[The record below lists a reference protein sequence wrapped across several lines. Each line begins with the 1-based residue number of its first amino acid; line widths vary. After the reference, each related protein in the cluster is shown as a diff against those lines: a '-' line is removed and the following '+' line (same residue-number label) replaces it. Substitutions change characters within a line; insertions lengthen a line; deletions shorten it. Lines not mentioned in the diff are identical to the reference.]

1 MAVQNINTSGITNQ
15 FQTYFSKQLLERQI
29 QLLQMEQFAEK
40 TPYPTKSGGNR
51 TIRFFRFSNP
61 DIGKIITLTDGT
73 VVTGGSGERDLTLST
88 VEATLQFWGSSVV
101 LSDQLQAVELFNHLA
116 QATKQLGE
124 DAALFADTLCH
135 RALVLDS
142 TAATAG
148 SATVSTA
155 SYSRY
160 AQNGT
165 NGTVFA
171 TATAANSSMTAIDL
185 LDAATSLKIS
195 RAPKLRDGYVLVAP
209 PQITRDLMND
219 DDFLRVSSYSK
230 PEAIYK
236 GEVGRLFSVNV
247 IESTNNLTT
256 ATGAKGVNT
265 ESTSSAGVTSGPVH
279 AAVLLGG
286 QAFGVPHLTTI
297 AANGSPFA
305 PKVTVLD
312 APDKSDRYGQQTIV
326 SFKSAFTAKALN
338 SAFYR
343 VIFSKT
349 NYS

>member
-1 MAVQNINTSGITNQ
+1 MAIQNTAAAASLSNQ
-15 FQTYFSKQLLERQI
+15 LQTFFSKQLLERQI

-40 TPYPTKSGGNR
+40 TPYPTKSGSDKK
-51 TIRFFRFSNP
+51 IKFFRFDNP
-61 DIGKIITLTDGT
+61 SISKIVTLTDGT
-73 VVTGGSGERDLTLST
+73 TPTGGNDERDLTLST
-88 VEATLQFWGSSVV
+88 VEATLQFWGSSIV
-101 LSDQLQAVELFNHLA
+101 LSDQLLAVELFNHLA

-142 TAATAG
+142 TDSTAG
-148 SATVSTA
+148 TTA
-155 SYSRY
+155 VNTAAYTRF
-160 AQNGT
+160 AQHGT
-165 NGTVFA
+165 NGTTFA
-171 TATAANSSMTAIDL
+171 TSTAANASMTAIDL
-185 LDAATSLKIS
+185 LDAATALKIS

-236 GEVGRLFSVNV
+236 GEVGRLFGVNV
-247 IESTNNLTT
+247 IETTNALSFGTVVSG
-256 ATGAKGVNT
+256 GANT
-265 ESTSSAGVTSGPVH
+265 ESTATGPVH

-286 QAFGVPHLTTI
+286 QAFGVPHLTSI

-312 APDKSDRYGQQTIV
+312 APDKSDRYGQRTIV

>member
-1 MAVQNINTSGITNQ
+1 MAVNNTAQPAGLITQ
-15 FQTYFSKQLLERQI
+15 LQTYFSKQLLERQI

-40 TPYPTKSGGNR
+40 VPYPTKSGGNK

-61 DIGKIITLTDGT
+61 AISNIVALTDGT
-73 VVTGGSGERDLTLST
+73 TPTGGGDERDLTLST
-88 VEATLQFWGSSVV
+88 VEASLEFWGSSIV
-101 LSDQLQAVELFNHLA
+101 LSDQLLAVELFNHLA

-142 TAATAG
+142 TAATA
-148 SATVSTA
+148 VNTA
-155 SYSRY
+155 VNTAAYTRF

-165 NGTVFA
+165 NGTTFA
-171 TATAANSSMTAIDL
+171 AATAANSSMTAIDL
-185 LDAATSLKIS
+185 LDAQTAMKIN

-209 PQITRDLMND
+209 PQITRDLCND

-230 PEAIYK
+230 PDAIYK
-236 GEVGRLFSVNV
+236 AEVGKIFGCTVV
-247 IESTNNLTT
+247 ETTNALSFGTAASGANTAST
-256 ATGAKGVNT
+256 ATGG
-265 ESTSSAGVTSGPVH
+265 VH
-279 AAVLLGG
+279 AALLLGG
-286 QAFGVPHLTTI
+286 QAFGVPHLTSI

-312 APDKSDRYGQQTIV
+312 APDKSDRYGQRTIV

-338 SAFYR
+338 PAFYR

>member
-1 MAVQNINTSGITNQ
+1 MATLNTSSTGLVSQ
-15 FQTYFSKQLLERQI
+15 LQTYFSKQLLERQI

-40 TPYPTKSGGNR
+40 VPYPTKSGGNK
-51 TIRFFRFSNP
+51 TIRFFRFDNPSISN
-61 DIGKIITLTDGT
+61 IVALTDGT
-73 VVTGGSGERDLTLST
+73 TPSTGERDLTLST
-88 VEATLQFWGSSVV
+88 VEASLEFWGQSIV
-101 LSDQLQAVELFNHLA
+101 LSDQLLAMELFNHVA

-135 RALVLDS
+135 RALVLDT
-142 TAATAG
+142 TA
-148 SATVSTA
+148 STA
-155 SYSRY
+155 STSVNTNAYVRF

-165 NGTVFA
+165 NGTTFA
-171 TATAANSSMTAIDL
+171 TSSAANSSFTAIEL
-185 LDAATSLKIS
+185 LDGVTSLKIS

-209 PQITRDLMND
+209 PQITRDLQND

-236 GEVGRLFSVNV
+236 GEVGRLFGASV
-247 IESTNNLTT
+247 IETTNALSFGTAANGANTAST
-256 ATGAKGVNT
+256 ATGA
-265 ESTSSAGVTSGPVH
+265 VH
-279 AAVLLGG
+279 AALLLGG

-297 AANGSPFA
+297 AAYGSPFA

-312 APDKSDRYGQQTIV
+312 GPDKSDRYGQRTIV
-326 SFKSAFTAKALN
+326 SFKSSFTAKALN